1 MITKQ
6 RQYIGIINWADDSGV
21 LDNTTVGGMHSVW
34 KQCCQAHKIHSGRIT
49 IHRAEFDD
57 DGNIASRPV
66 KEFVNVADCIEQYN
80 KEFNK

>member
-1 MITKQ
+1 MI
-6 RQYIGIINWADDSGV
+6 RQYIGVINWADGSGV

-34 KQCCQAHKIHSGRIT
+34 KQCCQAHKIHGGRIT
-49 IHRAEFDD
+49 IHKAEFDD
-57 DGNIASRPV
+57 NGNIANRPV